1 MYGTK
6 EAQQKSIRYYD
17 KISGIYDLISNWYYR
32 KARSYAIKEL
42 EIKRGNTI
50 LNLPC
55 GTGVSLKYFNE
66 YLNNSGLVIGIDLSK
81 GMLEQAKR
89 KTEKNGWT
97 NIQLELKN
105 ATEIDEKWL
114 ADYSQ
119 DKVAMSIDS
128 IFCDLGVSV
137 LPEWQKTIDNML
149 SVLNPN
155 GRIVILDWYLEEPG
169 LLAEFVKW
177 VGKGE
182 VDRPIWQYLNT
193 KVSDF
198 EVERFGL
205 MDGVFVASG
214 TKPEGKASR

>member
-17 KISGIYDLISNWYYR
+17 KISGIYDFISNWYYK
-32 KARSYAIKEL
+32 KARSYSIKEL
-42 EIKRGNTI
+42 KIERGNTI

-55 GTGVSLKYFNE
+55 GTGVNFKYLNE

-81 GMLEQAKR
+81 EMLEQAKR
-89 KTEKNGWT
+89 KTEKNKWT
-97 NIQLELKN
+97 NIRLELKN
-105 ATEIDEKWL
+105 ATKIDQKWL

-119 DKVAMSIDS
+119 YRGAISIDS
-128 IFCDLGVSV
+128 IFCDLGLSI

-149 SVLNPN
+149 SILKPN

-182 VDRPIWQYLNT
+182 VDRPLWQYLNT
-193 KVSDF
+193 KVSGF
-198 EVERFGL
+198 KVENFGL
-205 MDGVFVASG
+205 MGGVFVASG
-214 TKPEGKASR
+214 TKK